1 MNVNIVQICD
11 EEMRTHGMCVVLP
24 FVYLR
29 GLQAPLPDTLK
40 ETSVSV
46 PNLTENCVPESGVPS
61 DRSVFNLAANPE
73 PSAAALLETFA
84 AVARRRASES
94 HLYQCNQQP

>member
-1 MNVNIVQICD
+1 MFL
-11 EEMRTHGMCVVLP
+11 RVVLP

-46 PNLTENCVPESGVPS
+46 PNLTENCVLESGVPS
-61 DRSVFNLAANPE
+61 GRSVPNLAGNPDS
-73 PSAAALLETFA
+73 SAAEVLETFA
-84 AVARRRASES
+84 EEPMKSNV
-94 HLYQCNQQP
+94 N

>member
-1 MNVNIVQICD
+1 MLQCF
-11 EEMRTHGMCVVLP
+11 VLP

-29 GLQAPLPDTLK
+29 RLQAPLPDTLK

-46 PNLTENCVPESGVPS
+46 PNLTENCVAKSVVPS
-61 DRSVFNLAANPE
+61 DHSVSNLAANQE
-73 PSAAALLETFA
+73 TSAAALLETFA